1 MQRQIG
7 MQLETILFPGKH
19 YEREGH
25 LWFLV
30 AESYIEPQFQSRQFP
45 VEASRCIGG
54 NIDATATMTWFI
66 LMIGILMA
74 TRHTPD
80 EPGGGSNGRS
90 MYVAITLSST
100 YSCQ

>member
-1 MQRQIG
+1 
-7 MQLETILFPGKH
+7 LEGILMRSSG
-19 YEREGH
+19 
-25 LWFLV
+25 
-30 AESYIEPQFQSRQFP
+30 
-45 VEASRCIGG
+45 
-54 NIDATATMTWFI
+54 TATMTWFI